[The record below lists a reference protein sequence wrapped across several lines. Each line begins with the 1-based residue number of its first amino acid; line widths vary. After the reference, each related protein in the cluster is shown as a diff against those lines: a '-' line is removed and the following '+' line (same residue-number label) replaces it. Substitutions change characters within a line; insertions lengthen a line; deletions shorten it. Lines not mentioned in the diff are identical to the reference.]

1 MKVSNRWRA
10 MFAALCTL
18 AILFFAAHASATVM
32 VEIPFERLTSEA
44 DLIVHARV
52 LRTGSRMTQEAGHF
66 EPHTVSTLEVLDT
79 LRGAA
84 SGEVLIDEIGGTGQR
99 GTTWIAGTPRY
110 RVNEEVVVFLRRLP
124 TGAYRTH
131 GMAQGHFEVLPGV
144 PGTASRVARDTQT
157 IGMATWHNGQMSVTS
172 GSVATMRLD
181 DFLAYVRQLS
191 AALGG
196 AQ

>member
-1 MKVSNRWRA
+1 MKLTNRRRA

-18 AILFFAAHASATVM
+18 GMLLFATNASATVM
-32 VEIPFERLTSEA
+32 VEIPFERLTREA

-52 LRTGSRMTQEAGHF
+52 LRTGSRMVQEAGHF
-66 EPHTVSTLEVLDT
+66 EPHTVSTLEVLEA
-79 LRGAA
+79 LRGTAT
-84 SGEVLIDEIGGTGQR
+84 GEVLIDEIGGTSQR

-124 TGAYRTH
+124 NGAYRTH

-144 PGTASRVARDTQT
+144 PGTAAMVARDTQT
-157 IGMATWHNGQMSVTS
+157 IGMASWQNGQMSVTS
-172 GSVATMRLD
+172 GSVVTMRLD
-181 DFLAYVRQLS
+181 AFLAYVRQLS
-191 AALGG
+191 GALGG